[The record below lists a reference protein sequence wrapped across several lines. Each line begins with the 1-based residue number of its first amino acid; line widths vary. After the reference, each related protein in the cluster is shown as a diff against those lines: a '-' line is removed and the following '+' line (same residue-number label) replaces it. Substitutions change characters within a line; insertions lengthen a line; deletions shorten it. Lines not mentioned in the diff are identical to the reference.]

1 VTRSRSGVDTEH
13 RSSILL
19 SRAGAYH
26 AGEIGGGMLGGWAV
40 ARIMKTHAAATGLNP
55 DHYSGHS
62 PRAGSCP
69 NVTAAAAAPA
79 P

>member
-1 VTRSRSGVDTEH
+1 MQP
-13 RSSILL
+13 L
-19 SRAGAYH
+19 SK
-26 AGEIGGGMLGGWAV
+26 ISGGMLGGWAV

-79 P
+79 PYELPNTRPTRY